1 MQIDI
6 YIYLSIYLS
15 IENAP
20 AATVLPAQY
29 NLARSPVDGSS
40 CEGRTILLDLLGSQV
55 RGSRAHAAQ
64 VVLEHDVVRILGEPA
79 SGWALVCVDACRP
92 VAAVHLGGKD

>member
-6 YIYLSIYLS
+6 YIYLSIYLSTYLS

-55 RGSRAHAAQ
+55 CGSRAHAAQ
-64 VVLEHDVVRILGEPA
+64 VVLEHDVVRILGEPVC
-79 SGWALVCVDACRP
+79 GGALVRVDA
-92 VAAVHLGGKD
+92 